1 MYVSTPLGT
10 SFHTHQKC
18 PLTEM
23 FFPVASLFNGL
34 QAMFSLVFVLTD
46 TVSGVPEVFRIL
58 LVSNSCKIPIIS
70 NSY

>member
-23 FFPVASLFNGL
+23 FFPVASLFSGL
-34 QAMFSLVFVLTD
+34 QAMFSLVFVLSNTD
-46 TVSGVPEVFRIL
+46 SGVPEVFRML
-58 LVSNSCKIPIIS
+58 FVSNPCI
-70 NSY
+70 NVNFHYQ